1 MIEAHATARNIRTSA
16 QKAGLVLDLIRGKN
30 VNQALATLQFTRKT
44 IARDIAKVLR
54 SAVANAQQKDGFS
67 GDVERLFVSACYADQ
82 GPSLKRVRPAPMG
95 RAFRVVKRTTHLTVK
110 VVEKPLKIARV
121 AGEGEA
127 VAADKPA
134 RARKTAASKTAGAT
148 KTTTTGKSAQARGAR
163 KKTAKA

>member
-1 MIEAHATARNIRTSA
+1 MIEAHATARNVRTSA

-67 GDVERLFVSACYADQ
+67 GDVERLFVAECYAGQ

-95 RAFRVVKRTTHLTVK
+95 RAFRVVKRSAHLTVK
-110 VVEKPLKIARV
+110 VAEKPLKIARV
-121 AGEGEA
+121 AA
-127 VAADKPA
+127 DSDAAEKPV
-134 RARKTAASKTAGAT
+134 RARKTPPKADVTKTAPASRGAARKT
-148 KTTTTGKSAQARGAR
+148 KTA
-163 KKTAKA
+163 KTAKA